1 MNDALTPDEFIRE
14 CDRDDARN
22 DARARRHAGAATP
35 IRQNPPPPDA
45 LARMERE
52 RLLQAKGRE
61 LDGEL

>member
-22 DARARRHAGAATP
+22 DARARRHAGAAMP
-35 IRQNPPPPDA
+35 IRQHPQQPDA